1 MKKSLLKHYSINLQM
16 FAESEGEQGQKQDP
30 NSQIPPKQKY
40 SDEDYEKLKANF
52 DKTSSEIA
60 ELKKQLKS
68 KQSDEEKKA
77 EEEKVKQEEF
87 ISMQNELKTLK
98 LQKKLTGAF
107 EEAEVNDLS
116 SLLIEGDIDK
126 LADKLVALRNAFKTK
141 IYEEAKKEF
150 QKSATLPGGSGDDKD
165 TPEVIKDILA
175 QKKKGGKTNARDY
188 YFGDNNENKK

>member
-1 MKKSLLKHYSINLQM
+1 MKNSLLKHYSINLQM
-16 FAESEGEQGQKQDP
+16 FAEGDPDPKPGQEPNPQD
-30 NSQIPPKQKY
+30 PPKQNKY
-40 SDEDYEKLKANF
+40 SDEEYEKLKANF

-77 EEEKVKQEEF
+77 EEEKAKQEEF
-87 ISMQNELKTLK
+87 VSMQNELKTLK

-116 SLLIEGDIDK
+116 ALLIEGDVDK
-126 LADKLVALRNAFKTK
+126 LADKLVAMRNAFKTK

-150 QKSATLPGGSGDDKD
+150 QKSATLPGGSGGGEE
-165 TPEVIKDILA
+165 TPAVIKDLLA
-175 QKKKGGKTNARDY
+175 QKQKGGKTDARDY
-188 YFGDNNENKK
+188 WLGKKEEK